1 MADANIRD
9 STARL
14 RAIASRLQELTG
26 RLEEEHDSR
35 CVFAYAYAIMT
46 WKIANDLPDRPDVDA
61 EWVTSLAEAFSERY
75 FQAVDEYDRGTL
87 DSDAWRSVFDALRN
101 RRTSVLEDMVL
112 AITGHIVHDLP
123 LALIDVSPTDGPELA
138 RIHDFH
144 AVNDIMQDAIELMEA
159 EVSHRY
165 GGGLDWMDQMAETYD
180 EILTNYGIRMSR
192 GLGWYNALRLA
203 DPKAR
208 TEARAAIEKS
218 PTIVVENVLDP
229 PIWSLSL
236 LARLMRLA
244 SRQLRRW
251 PDTDP
256 SAAIREAVS
265 RVIAKTE
272 TRSSRAAM
280 P

>member
-1 MADANIRD
+1 MTEVDIADPA
-9 STARL
+9 ARL
-14 RAIASRLQELTG
+14 GAIAERLEELTG
-26 RLEEEHDSR
+26 RLEREHDSR
-35 CVFAYAYAIMT
+35 CVFTYAYAIMT
-46 WKIANDLPDRPDVDA
+46 WKIAKDLPDRPDVDST
-61 EWVTSLAEAFSERY
+61 WVTSLAEAFSERY
-75 FQAVDEYDRGTL
+75 FQAVDAYDRGDL

-123 LALIDVSPTDGPELA
+123 LALNDLSPTGGPELA

-144 AVNDIMQDAIELMEA
+144 AVNDIMQDAIELMED

-165 GGGLDWMDQMAETYD
+165 GGGLDWVDQMAEGYD

-208 TEARAAIEKS
+208 AEARAAIEKS
-218 PTIVVENVLDP
+218 PALVVANVLDP
-229 PIWSLSL
+229 PIWSLRL
-236 LARLMRLA
+236 VARLNRLA

-256 SAAIREAVS
+256 SAGVREAVS
-265 RVIAKTE
+265 RVMAKTAVRS
-272 TRSSRAAM
+272 TRA
-280 P
+280 